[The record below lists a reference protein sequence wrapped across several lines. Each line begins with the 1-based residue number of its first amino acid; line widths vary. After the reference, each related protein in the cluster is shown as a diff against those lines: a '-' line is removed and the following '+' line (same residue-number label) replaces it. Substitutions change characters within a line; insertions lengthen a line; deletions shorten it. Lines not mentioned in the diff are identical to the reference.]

1 MHIIIG
7 ILILIIFI
15 MGFIINNMMKKYEKQ
30 EDILISYMDYLNK
43 ISSIIEFSDKKLK
56 EIDSR
61 GSFEADDEIGWFFEQ
76 IKNIQNF
83 LNDFQ
88 IKKL

>member
-1 MHIIIG
+1 
-7 ILILIIFI
+7 

-30 EDILISYMDYLNK
+30 EDILMSYMDYLSK

>member
-1 MHIIIG
+1 
-7 ILILIIFI
+7 